1 MTTPTAHRAPR
12 RASDAAMCCV
22 SPCKLVDSAKNRRAN
37 KNGDVPETVAI
48 FVDDVGA
55 RARIERASGAGQR
68 VIGL

>member
-1 MTTPTAHRAPR
+1 LIRRKTAAQT
-12 RASDAAMCCV
+12 
-22 SPCKLVDSAKNRRAN
+22 